1 MKKIASSVLA
11 ILIAFSLSACYL
23 PPEGSNSPLLHEHQ
37 YVLDSGRTVT
47 CITYRSSAAGGVSC
61 DWGGA
66 R

>member
-11 ILIAFSLSACYL
+11 ILIAFSLTACS
-23 PPEGSNSPLLHEHQ
+23 PASENSNSPLLHEHQ